1 MLEKA
6 FSFLFK
12 VFRSLSLQIKVKTTT
27 TTNMEDVLAM
37 IKKMEK
43 DFAEEAAKEE
53 VSKTDII
60 KPIIISAMSG

>member
-12 VFRSLSLQIKVKTTT
+12 VFSFLSLQIKVKTTT

-53 VSKTDII
+53 VSKTDLI
-60 KPIIISAMSG
+60 KPIRISAMPG